1 MIRLKG
7 VNVKKFL
14 ILTLTLLLAFCL
26 ISCSIEGDVL
36 ESTSEESSSIATES
50 ELQSESSQQ
59 GTRYTVTFDTD
70 GGSVVEDILVNEG
83 GKIQKPNDP
92 EKSSRD
98 GEYEF
103 VCWLYNGEEWD
114 FDNDV
119 VTEDITLVAKW
130 ELVAEYPPA
139 VLPED

>member
-1 MIRLKG
+1 M
-7 VNVKKFL
+7 KKFL
-14 ILTLTLLLAFCL
+14 ILTLTFLFVFCL
-26 ISCSIEGDVL
+26 ISCGIEGDVVQSTPK
-36 ESTSEESSSIATES
+36 ESTPISTES
-50 ELQSESSQQ
+50 ELQSESSQPVKS
-59 GTRYTVTFDTD
+59 YTVTFDTD
-70 GGSVVEDILVNEG
+70 GGNVVEDILVNEG
-83 GKIQKPNDP
+83 GKIQKPDDP
-92 EKSSRD
+92 NKSSRD

>member
-1 MIRLKG
+1 M
-7 VNVKKFL
+7 
-14 ILTLTLLLAFCL
+14 
-26 ISCSIEGDVL
+26 
-36 ESTSEESSSIATES
+36 
-50 ELQSESSQQ
+50 QSESSQPV
-59 GTRYTVTFDTD
+59 TRYTVTFDTD

-114 FDNDV
+114 FDNGV

>member
-1 MIRLKG
+1 
-7 VNVKKFL
+7 VKKFL

-26 ISCSIEGDVL
+26 INCTVEYDGSQSTPQ
-36 ESTSEESSSIATES
+36 ESTSISTES
-50 ELQSESSQQ
+50 ELQSESSQPVK
-59 GTRYTVTFDTD
+59 GYTVTFDTD
-70 GGSVVEDILVNEG
+70 GGNAIEDIFVNEG
-83 GKIQKPNDP
+83 GKIQRPKDP

-119 VTEDITLVAKW
+119 VTENLTLVAKW
-130 ELVAEYPPA
+130 ELVVEYPPA

>member
-1 MIRLKG
+1 M
-7 VNVKKFL
+7 KKFL
-14 ILTLTLLLAFCL
+14 ILTLALLLAFCL
-26 ISCSIEGDVL
+26 ISCSIEGDGI
-36 ESTSEESSSIATES
+36 ESTSEESSSIPTES
-50 ELQSESSQQ
+50 ELQSESSQPEK
-59 GTRYTVTFDTD
+59 RYTVTFDTD
-70 GGSVVEDILVNEG
+70 GGSAVEDIMVTEG
-83 GKIQKPNDP
+83 GKIQRPSDP

-103 VCWLYNGEEWD
+103 VCWLYNGKEWD

-130 ELVAEYPPA
+130 EVVAEYPPA